1 MEICVNCSEN
11 TRKYKCSKCFAPYC
25 SVVCYK
31 AHKDTPECTAAQN
44 ARKIKELQSKAD
56 QEEPTLHVPFSTDDT
71 VQIEKLQQL
80 GRTFKHVKL
89 LIVKTIPFFTLP
101 AENSEQLKNLL
112 HNPHLRSLLQ
122 QIDVAINAHSAMA
135 AAMQEPLFLEFADA
149 CLQVVEPMTEAE
161 RADLDLCY

>member
-31 AHKDTPECTAAQN
+31 AHKDTPECEAAQN
-44 ARKIKELQSKAD
+44 ARNIKELQSQQAD
-56 QEEPTLHVPFSTDDT
+56 QEEPTLHAPFSTDDT
-71 VQIEKLQQL
+71 VQMEALQQL
-80 GRTFKHVKL
+80 
-89 LIVKTIPFFTLP
+89 
-101 AENSEQLKNLL
+101 ENSEQLRNLL

-122 QIDVAINAHSAMA
+122 QIDVAINAHTAMA

-161 RADLDLCY
+161 RAELDLCY